1 MKKLSALMAAVALFA
16 GAGVVLAGEDWSGSG
31 EIVELSCYESRK
43 ASGPDHAACAKT
55 CLNKGEKMGLL
66 QPDGTVVKLVK
77 GDNEA
82 PYETLIELA
91 GMQAKVT
98 GSESGGVVTVLAAEA
113 G

>member
-16 GAGVVLAGEDWSGSG
+16 GAGIALAGDFSGAG
-31 EIVELSCYESRK
+31 EIVELGCYKSRN
-43 ASGPDHAACAKT
+43 ASGEGHAACAKK
-55 CLNKGEKMGLL
+55 CLSEGKEMGLL
-66 QPDGTVVKLVK
+66 QEDGTVVKLQK
-77 GDNEA
+77 GDDEA
-82 PYETLIELA
+82 PYNTLIELA